1 MVAPTGAG
9 GERFAGGREPLSG
22 RPMVAPT
29 DWRKNVAGVRGK
41 SLSVRRLPV
50 RDDEQYTDRCRGKV
64 FERSMGAT
72 DQGAPPV
79 VFEWVPPPPFQGRRR
94 TRAALS
100 VGKRNRCRK
109 NVKKGLQFAR
119 PGAILD

>member
-1 MVAPTGAG
+1 MVAPTGIG

-29 DWRKNVAGVRGK
+29 DWRKNVAGVLGK
-41 SLSVRRLPV
+41 SLFVRRLPV

-79 VFEWVPPPPFQGRRR
+79 VFEWVPPPPFQGRRC
-94 TRAALS
+94 LS
-100 VGKRNRCRK
+100 GNGKDAEKMSKRGCNLH
-109 NVKKGLQFAR
+109 VPVLY
-119 PGAILD
+119 

>member
-1 MVAPTGAG
+1 MVAPTGI
-9 GERFAGGREPLSG
+9 
-22 RPMVAPT
+22 VV
-29 DWRKNVAGVRGK
+29 KNVAGVRGK
-41 SLSVRRLPV
+41 SLLVRRLPV

-94 TRAALS
+94 PRAAIRRETEKMPKKCQKGVAICTPRCYTGLKVS
-100 VGKRNRCRK
+100 VG
-109 NVKKGLQFAR
+109 
-119 PGAILD
+119 

>member
-1 MVAPTGAG
+1 
-9 GERFAGGREPLSG
+9 
-22 RPMVAPT
+22 MVAPT
-29 DWRKNVAGVRGK
+29 DWRKNVAGVLGK
-41 SLSVRRLPV
+41 SLLVRRLPG

>member
-1 MVAPTGAG
+1 MVAPTGI
-9 GERFAGGREPLSG
+9 
-22 RPMVAPT
+22 VV
-29 DWRKNVAGVRGK
+29 KNVAGVRGK
-41 SLSVRRLPV
+41 SLLVRRLPV

-100 VGKRNRCRK
+100 VGKRKRCRK
-109 NVKKGLQFAR
+109 NVKKGLQFLR

>member
-1 MVAPTGAG
+1 MVASTGAG

-29 DWRKNVAGVRGK
+29 GIGGENAAGGVWK
-41 SLSVRRLPV
+41 SLFARRLPV

-79 VFEWVPPPPFQGRRR
+79 VFEWVPPPPFRGRR

-100 VGKRNRCRK
+100 VGKRKRCRK